1 MNNELEFLM
10 KTRGKILALSTAA
23 LMAAAPMASFAQ
35 EAVNGAEI
43 INEQALD
50 TNATIADNAMKVQN
64 LTTLIS
70 AVKAAGLADELMGE
84 GPYTLFAPTNAAFS
98 KLPAG
103 AVDELLKPENREML
117 QDVINA
123 HLIEG
128 EFTPQMIDDLLA
140 TDSSPERVAI
150 PDNVQVDYDNNIV
163 TLTTV
168 SGDPIRVEKGTGEE
182 LILRDAAG
190 NIVTTLA
197 KDVEQS
203 NGVMYFVDGVLMPVS

>member
-1 MNNELEFLM
+1 M
-10 KTRGKILALSTAA
+10 KTHGKLLALSTAA

-50 TNATIADNAMKVQN
+50 ENATIADNAMKVQN
-64 LTTLIS
+64 LTTLIA
-70 AVKAAGLADELMGE
+70 AVQAAGLADELMGE
-84 GPYTLFAPTNAAFS
+84 GPYTLFAPTNEAFDA
-98 KLPAG
+98 LPQG
-103 AVDELLKPENREML
+103 AVEELLKPENREML

-128 EFTPQMIDDLLA
+128 EFTPQMIDDLLVSDDTSEA
-140 TDSSPERVAI
+140 VAI
-150 PDNVQVDYDNNIV
+150 PANVQVDYDNNTV

-182 LILRDAAG
+182 LVLRDAAG

-197 KDVEQS
+197 KDIEQS

>member
-1 MNNELEFLM
+1 M

-50 TNATIADNAMKVQN
+50 ENATIADNAMKVQN

-103 AVDELLKPENREML
+103 AVEDLLKPENREML

-123 HLIEG
+123 HLVEG
-128 EFTPQMIDDLLA
+128 EFTPQMIDDLLVS
-140 TDSSPERVAI
+140 DESPERVAV
-150 PDNVQVDYDNNIV
+150 PTNVQVDYDNNIV

-182 LILRDAAG
+182 LVLRDAAG

>member
-1 MNNELEFLM
+1 M
-10 KTRGKILALSTAA
+10 KTSGKLLALSTAA

-50 TNATIADNAMKVQN
+50 ENATIADNAMKVQN
-64 LTTLIS
+64 LTTLIA
-70 AVKAAGLADELMGE
+70 AVQAAGLADELMGE
-84 GPYTLFAPTNAAFS
+84 GPYTLFAPTNDAFAA
-98 KLPAG
+98 LPAG
-103 AVDELLKPENREML
+103 AVDELLLPENREML

-140 TDSSPERVAI
+140 SNDTPERVAI
-150 PDNVQVDYDNNIV
+150 PANVQVDYDNNIV

-168 SGDPIRVEKGTGEE
+168 SGDPIRVEKGTGEQ
-182 LILRDAAG
+182 LVLRDAAG

-197 KDVEQS
+197 KDVAQS

>member
-1 MNNELEFLM
+1 M
-10 KTRGKILALSTAA
+10 KTSGKLLALSTAA

-50 TNATIADNAMKVQN
+50 ENTTIADNAMKVQN
-64 LTTLIS
+64 LTTLIA
-70 AVKAAGLADELMGE
+70 AVQAAGLAHELMGE
-84 GPYTLFAPTNAAFS
+84 GPYTLFAPTNDAFAA
-98 KLPAG
+98 LPAG
-103 AVDELLKPENREML
+103 AVDELLLPENREML

-140 TDSSPERVAI
+140 SDDAPERVAI
-150 PDNVQVDYDNNIV
+150 PANVQVDYDNNIV

-168 SGDPIRVEKGTGEE
+168 SGDPIRVEKGTGEQ
-182 LILRDAAG
+182 LVLRDAAG

>member
-50 TNATIADNAMKVQN
+50 ANATIADNAMKVQN

>member
-1 MNNELEFLM
+1 M
-10 KTRGKILALSTAA
+10 KTHGKLLALSTAA
-23 LMAAAPMASFAQ
+23 LIAAAPMASFAQ

-50 TNATIADNAMKVQN
+50 ENATIADNAMKVQN
-64 LTTLIS
+64 LTTLIA
-70 AVKAAGLADELMGE
+70 AVQAAGLADELMGE
-84 GPYTLFAPTNAAFS
+84 GPYTLFAPTNEAFDA
-98 KLPAG
+98 LPQG
-103 AVDELLKPENREML
+103 AVEELLKPENREML

-128 EFTPQMIDDLLA
+128 EFTPQMIDDLLVSDDTSEA
-140 TDSSPERVAI
+140 VAI
-150 PDNVQVDYDNNIV
+150 PANVQVDYDNNTV

-182 LILRDAAG
+182 LVLRDAAG

-197 KDVEQS
+197 KDIEQS

>member
-1 MNNELEFLM
+1 M
-10 KTRGKILALSTAA
+10 KTPGKFLALSTAA
-23 LMAAAPMASFAQ
+23 LMAVAPMASFAQ

-50 TNATIADNAMKVQN
+50 ENATIADNAMKVQN
-64 LTTLIS
+64 LTTLIA
-70 AVKAAGLADELMGE
+70 AVQAAGLADELMDE
-84 GPYTLFAPTNAAFS
+84 GPYTLFAPTNDAFAA
-98 KLPAG
+98 LPAG
-103 AVDELLKPENREML
+103 AVDELLLPENREML

-140 TDSSPERVAI
+140 SDEAPDRVAI
-150 PDNVQVDYDNNIV
+150 PANVQVDYDNNIV

-182 LILRDAAG
+182 LVLRDAAG

>member
-1 MNNELEFLM
+1 M
-10 KTRGKILALSTAA
+10 KTRAKIFALSTAA
-23 LMAAAPMASFAQ
+23 LMAASPFASFAG
-35 EAVNGAEI
+35 APVNGAEI

-50 TNATIADNAMKVQN
+50 HNATIAANAMKVQN
-64 LTTLIS
+64 LTTLIE
-70 AVKAAGLADELMGE
+70 AVKAAGLADELMGD
-84 GPYTLFAPTNAAFS
+84 GPYTLFAPTNAAFD
-98 KLPAG
+98 KLPEE
-103 AVDELLKPENREML
+103 AVADLMKPENREML

-123 HLIEG
+123 HLVKG
-128 EFTPQMIDDLLA
+128 EFTPQMIDDLLKS
-140 TDSSPERVAI
+140 DQVPEQLAI
-150 PDNVQVDYDNNIV
+150 PENVAVDFDNDIV

-182 LILRDAAG
+182 LILRDAQS

>member
-1 MNNELEFLM
+1 M

-50 TNATIADNAMKVQN
+50 ENATIADNAMKVQN

-103 AVDELLKPENREML
+103 AVEDLLKPENREML

-123 HLIEG
+123 HLVEG
-128 EFTPQMIDDLLA
+128 EFTPQMIDDLLVS
-140 TDSSPERVAI
+140 DESPERVAV
-150 PDNVQVDYDNNIV
+150 PTNVQVDYDNNIV

-182 LILRDAAG
+182 LVLRDAAS

>member
-1 MNNELEFLM
+1 M

-50 TNATIADNAMKVQN
+50 ENATIADNAMKVQN

-98 KLPAG
+98 KLPAD
-103 AVDELLKPENREML
+103 AVEDLLKPENREML

-123 HLIEG
+123 HLVEG
-128 EFTPQMIDDLLA
+128 EFTPQMIDDLLVS
-140 TDSSPERVAI
+140 DESPERVAV
-150 PDNVQVDYDNNIV
+150 PTNVQVDYDNNIV

-182 LILRDAAG
+182 LVLRDAAG

>member
-1 MNNELEFLM
+1 M
-10 KTRGKILALSTAA
+10 KTSGKLLALSTAA

-50 TNATIADNAMKVQN
+50 ENATIADNAMKVQN
-64 LTTLIS
+64 LTTLIA
-70 AVKAAGLADELMGE
+70 AVQAAGLADELMGE
-84 GPYTLFAPTNAAFS
+84 GPYTLFAPTNDAFAA
-98 KLPAG
+98 LPAG
-103 AVDELLKPENREML
+103 AVDELLLPENREML

-140 TDSSPERVAI
+140 SDDTPERFAI
-150 PDNVQVDYDNNIV
+150 PANVQVDYDNNIV

-168 SGDPIRVEKGTGEE
+168 SGDPIRVEKGTGEQ
-182 LILRDAAG
+182 LVLRDAAG

-197 KDVEQS
+197 KDVAQS

>member
-1 MNNELEFLM
+1 M

-50 TNATIADNAMKVQN
+50 ANATIADNAMKVQN

-103 AVDELLKPENREML
+103 AVEDLLKPENREML

-123 HLIEG
+123 HLVEG

-190 NIVTTLA
+190 KIVTTLA

>member
-1 MNNELEFLM
+1 M
-10 KTRGKILALSTAA
+10 KTHGKLLALSTAA

-50 TNATIADNAMKVQN
+50 ENATIADNAMKVQN
-64 LTTLIS
+64 LTTLIA
-70 AVKAAGLADELMGE
+70 AVQAAGLADELMGE
-84 GPYTLFAPTNAAFS
+84 GPYTLFAPTNEAFDA
-98 KLPAG
+98 LPQG
-103 AVDELLKPENREML
+103 TVEELLKPENREML

-128 EFTPQMIDDLLA
+128 EFTPQMIDDLLVSDDTSEA
-140 TDSSPERVAI
+140 VAI
-150 PDNVQVDYDNNIV
+150 PANVQVDYDNNTV

-182 LILRDAAG
+182 LVLRDAAG

-197 KDVEQS
+197 KDIEQS

>member
-1 MNNELEFLM
+1 MNNELEFLV

-50 TNATIADNAMKVQN
+50 ENATIADNAMKVQN

-103 AVDELLKPENREML
+103 AVEDLLKPENREML

-123 HLIEG
+123 HLVEG
-128 EFTPQMIDDLLA
+128 EFTPQMIDDLLVS
-140 TDSSPERVAI
+140 DESPERVAV
-150 PDNVQVDYDNNIV
+150 PTNVQVDYDNNIV

-182 LILRDAAG
+182 LVLRDAAS

>member
-1 MNNELEFLM
+1 M